1 MVNAIRENTER
12 SECVPA
18 EATMPVERRDRED
31 LRHYNES
38 LADRALHSGPKRIFL
53 LSPANINGVRA
64 KFLLGDNGK
73 SDLAL
78 RLRRSGAPL
87 GELFTF
93 LSGLYFRGKL
103 AYAQTFGD
111 APAGVAHSLVI
122 TAGGGLIPPDTM
134 VTLARLREIS
144 SASVDPSDARFTE
157 PLIRDARALSGS
169 ADESCQVVLLGSIA
183 TPKYVDPLLSV
194 LGTKLVFPAEFV
206 GRGDMSRGGLMLRC
220 VQSRTQLTYIPLLDA
235 VRRGHRPPKLQ
246 PLVKRLSTLN

>member
-1 MVNAIRENTER
+1 
-12 SECVPA
+12 
-18 EATMPVERRDRED
+18 MPYAKTLRGPNVFLQRPQPHKDSED
-31 LRHYNES
+31 LRHYNQS
-38 LADRALHSGPKRIFL
+38 LPDPALHPGPKRIFL

-64 KFLLGDNGK
+64 RFLLGDNGK
-73 SDLAL
+73 SDLAQ
-78 RLRRSGAPL
+78 RLGRSGAPL

-111 APAGVAHSLVI
+111 APAGMAHSLVI
-122 TAGGGLIPPDTM
+122 TAGGGLIAPDAM
-134 VTLARLREIS
+134 VTLERLQEIS
-144 SASVDPSDARFTE
+144 SANVHSSDARFTE
-157 PLIRDARALSGS
+157 PLIRDARMLSGNT
-169 ADESCQVVLLGSIA
+169 DESCQLVLLGSIA

-194 LGTKLVFPAEFV
+194 LGTKLVFPSEFV

-246 PLVKRLSTLN
+246 PLVKRVSTWS